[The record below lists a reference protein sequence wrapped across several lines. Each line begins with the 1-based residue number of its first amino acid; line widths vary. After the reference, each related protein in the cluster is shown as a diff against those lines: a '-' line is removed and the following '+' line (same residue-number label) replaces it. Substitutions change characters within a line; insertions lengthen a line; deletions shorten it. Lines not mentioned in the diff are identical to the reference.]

1 MWIAI
6 AGFVTVV
13 LNFAVVNVYFVVQH
27 SYSGL

>member
-13 LNFAVVNVYFVVQH
+13 LNFAVVNVYFVGQH